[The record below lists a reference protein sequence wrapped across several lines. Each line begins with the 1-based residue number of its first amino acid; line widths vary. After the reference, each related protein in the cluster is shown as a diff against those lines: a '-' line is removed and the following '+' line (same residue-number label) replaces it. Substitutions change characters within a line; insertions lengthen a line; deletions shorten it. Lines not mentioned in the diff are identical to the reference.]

1 MKRIRMLLAAF
12 TALFLLMSALP
23 AQAESPEISDLLTE
37 YYKERQELPFG
48 LTEDELT
55 CVDGVLYGRDILLLY
70 PKTRTNSC
78 FVIPD
83 GIGYV
88 WDFAF
93 MGNDSLEKVVVP
105 NSCKILGA
113 YAFWACSN
121 LAEVEFGANSELLI
135 VDDFCF
141 SECYALQQIRLPD
154 SVYLIGEAAF
164 SYTQIQRFVSRKR
177 LCSLATNSSGE
188 RQ

>member
-164 SYTQIQRFVSRKR
+164 SYTQIQRFVFP
-177 LCSLATNSSGE
+177 E
-188 RQ
+188 

>member
-1 MKRIRMLLAAF
+1 MKKLISLF

-88 WDFAF
+88 W
-93 MGNDSLEKVVVP
+93 E
-105 NSCKILGA
+105 
-113 YAFWACSN
+113 
-121 LAEVEFGANSELLI
+121 E
-135 VDDFCF
+135 
-141 SECYALQQIRLPD
+141 R
-154 SVYLIGEAAF
+154 
-164 SYTQIQRFVSRKR
+164 TQ
-177 LCSLATNSSGE
+177 E
-188 RQ
+188 P

>member
-1 MKRIRMLLAAF
+1 MKKLISLF
-12 TALFLLMSALP
+12 TALFLLMSTLP
-23 AQAESPEISDLLTE
+23 AQAGSPEISDLLTE

-48 LTEDELT
+48 LTEEELT

-70 PKTRTNSC
+70 PKERTDAC

-93 MGNDSLEKVVVP
+93 MDNDSLEKVVVP
-105 NSCKILGA
+105 DSCKILGA

-141 SECYALQQIRLPD
+141 SE
-154 SVYLIGEAAF
+154 
-164 SYTQIQRFVSRKR
+164 
-177 LCSLATNSSGE
+177 
-188 RQ
+188 